1 MKANRLRLEK
11 KFDVIERAGGI
22 KLPHMKSGSGISF
35 TYWERLNVIFSLPAF
50 LFGFVYYIYHG
61 LWKKSLILVAFCL
74 ASIELLDIIFIRYP
88 SIYELWYG
96 FSYLITPM
104 VFALR
109 ANGDLYTEYRLN
121 KNVNNSLWSDAMHR
135 LTRNKAAMLGACILI
150 LLITLAAL
158 APWIAPYSYSYQDLN
173 LGASPPSADHLLGT
187 DVLGRDLLSRIL
199 YGARISLLVGFVA
212 TGVALVIGVSWGI
225 IAGYAGGKVDSI
237 MMRIVDVLYGLPFI
251 IFIILLMVIF
261 GRNLWLL
268 FGAIGAVE
276 WLTMARIVRG
286 QVIGLKNQEF
296 VMAAKAMGV
305 SNLSMFRRHLLP
317 NILGPIAVYATL
329 TIPQVMLL
337 EGFLSFLGL
346 GIQPPM
352 SSWGTLIKDGV
363 ESMEE
368 YSWLLIYPGLTFTI
382 TLFAL
387 NFFGDGLRDALDPKT
402 TDN

>member
-1 MKANRLRLEK
+1 M
-11 KFDVIERAGGI
+11 
-22 KLPHMKSGSGISF
+22 
-35 TYWERLNVIFSLPAF
+35 
-50 LFGFVYYIYHG
+50 
-61 LWKKSLILVAFCL
+61 
-74 ASIELLDIIFIRYP
+74 
-88 SIYELWYG
+88 
-96 FSYLITPM
+96 
-104 VFALR
+104 
-109 ANGDLYTEYRLN
+109 
-121 KNVNNSLWSDAMHR
+121 
-135 LTRNKAAMLGACILI
+135 
-150 LLITLAAL
+150 
-158 APWIAPYSYSYQDLN
+158 
-173 LGASPPSADHLLGT
+173 
-187 DVLGRDLLSRIL
+187 
-199 YGARISLLVGFVA
+199 VGFVA
-212 TGVALVIGVSWGI
+212 TGVALIIGVSWGI
-225 IAGYAGGKVDSI
+225 VAGYVGGRVDSV
-237 MMRIVDVLYGLPFI
+237 MMRIVDILYGLPFI

-296 VMAAKAMGV
+296 VMAARAMGV
-305 SNLSMFRRHLLP
+305 SNFAMFRRHLLP

-368 YSWLLIYPGLTFTI
+368 YSWLLIYPGITFTI

-402 TDN
+402 TDS

>member
-1 MKANRLRLEK
+1 MS
-11 KFDVIERAGGI
+11 
-22 KLPHMKSGSGISF
+22 KSS
-35 TYWERLNVIFSLPAF
+35 T
-50 LFGFVYYIYHG
+50 
-61 LWKKSLILVAFCL
+61 
-74 ASIELLDIIFIRYP
+74 
-88 SIYELWYG
+88 
-96 FSYLITPM
+96 
-104 VFALR
+104 
-109 ANGDLYTEYRLN
+109 
-121 KNVNNSLWSDAMHR
+121 LWSDAIYR
-135 LTRNKAAMLGACILI
+135 LTRNKAAMFGAFI
-150 LLITLAAL
+150 LLILIISAAL
-158 APWIAPYSYSYQDLN
+158 APWIAPYSYSFQNLE
-173 LGASPPSADHLLGT
+173 LGASPPSADHILGT

-286 QVIGLKNQEF
+286 QVMGLKNQEF
-296 VMAAKAMGV
+296 VMAAKAMGG
-305 SNLSMFRRHLLP
+305 SNFSMFRKHLLP

-368 YSWLLIYPGLTFTI
+368 YSWLLIYPGITFTI

>member
-1 MKANRLRLEK
+1 MSRS
-11 KFDVIERAGGI
+11 
-22 KLPHMKSGSGISF
+22 P
-35 TYWERLNVIFSLPAF
+35 T
-50 LFGFVYYIYHG
+50 
-61 LWKKSLILVAFCL
+61 
-74 ASIELLDIIFIRYP
+74 
-88 SIYELWYG
+88 
-96 FSYLITPM
+96 
-104 VFALR
+104 
-109 ANGDLYTEYRLN
+109 
-121 KNVNNSLWSDAMHR
+121 LWSDAIYR
-135 LTRNKAAMLGACILI
+135 LTRNKAAMLGAFTLFILI
-150 LLITLAAL
+150 IAAAL
-158 APWIAPYSYSYQDLN
+158 APWIAPYSYSFQNLE
-173 LGASPPSADHLLGT
+173 LGASPPSYVHLLGT

-225 IAGYAGGKVDSI
+225 VAGYAGGRVDSI

-305 SNLSMFRRHLLP
+305 SNFSMFRKHLLP

-387 NFFGDGLRDALDPKT
+387 NFFGDRLRDALDPKT

>member
-1 MKANRLRLEK
+1 MS
-11 KFDVIERAGGI
+11 
-22 KLPHMKSGSGISF
+22 KSS
-35 TYWERLNVIFSLPAF
+35 T
-50 LFGFVYYIYHG
+50 
-61 LWKKSLILVAFCL
+61 
-74 ASIELLDIIFIRYP
+74 
-88 SIYELWYG
+88 
-96 FSYLITPM
+96 
-104 VFALR
+104 
-109 ANGDLYTEYRLN
+109 
-121 KNVNNSLWSDAMHR
+121 LWSDAIYR
-135 LTRNKAAMLGACILI
+135 LTRNKAAMFGAFILFVLI
-150 LLITLAAL
+150 LCAAL
-158 APWIAPYSYSYQDLN
+158 APWIAPYSYSFQNLE
-173 LGASPPSADHLLGT
+173 LGASPPSAAHILGT

-225 IAGYAGGKVDSI
+225 VAGYAGGKVDSI

-305 SNLSMFRRHLLP
+305 SNISMFRKHLLP

>member
-1 MKANRLRLEK
+1 MSE
-11 KFDVIERAGGI
+11 
-22 KLPHMKSGSGISF
+22 SS
-35 TYWERLNVIFSLPAF
+35 T
-50 LFGFVYYIYHG
+50 
-61 LWKKSLILVAFCL
+61 
-74 ASIELLDIIFIRYP
+74 
-88 SIYELWYG
+88 
-96 FSYLITPM
+96 
-104 VFALR
+104 
-109 ANGDLYTEYRLN
+109 
-121 KNVNNSLWSDAMHR
+121 LWSDAIYR
-135 LTRNKAAMLGACILI
+135 LTRNKAAMFGAFVLLILI
-150 LLITLAAL
+150 VSAVL
-158 APWIAPYSYSYQDLN
+158 APWIAPYSYSFQNLE
-173 LGASPPSADHLLGT
+173 LGASPPSANHILGT

-212 TGVALVIGVSWGI
+212 TGVALVIGVTWGI
-225 IAGYAGGKVDSI
+225 IAGYFGGRIDSV
-237 MMRIVDVLYGLPFI
+237 MMRIVDILYGLPFI

-286 QVIGLKNQEF
+286 QVMGLKNQEF
-296 VMAAKAMGV
+296 IMAAKAMGV
-305 SNLSMFRRHLLP
+305 SNFSMFKKHLLP

-368 YSWLLIYPGLTFTI
+368 YSWLLIYPGITFTI

-402 TDN
+402 TEN

>member
-1 MKANRLRLEK
+1 MS
-11 KFDVIERAGGI
+11 
-22 KLPHMKSGSGISF
+22 KSS
-35 TYWERLNVIFSLPAF
+35 T
-50 LFGFVYYIYHG
+50 
-61 LWKKSLILVAFCL
+61 
-74 ASIELLDIIFIRYP
+74 
-88 SIYELWYG
+88 
-96 FSYLITPM
+96 
-104 VFALR
+104 
-109 ANGDLYTEYRLN
+109 
-121 KNVNNSLWSDAMHR
+121 LWSDAIYR
-135 LTRNKAAMLGACILI
+135 LTRNKAAMFGAFILFVLI
-150 LLITLAAL
+150 LCAAL
-158 APWIAPYSYSYQDLN
+158 APWIAPYSYSFQNLE
-173 LGASPPSADHLLGT
+173 LGASPPSAAHILGT

-199 YGARISLLVGFVA
+199 YGARISLLVGFVE

-225 IAGYAGGKVDSI
+225 VAGYAGGKVDSI

-305 SNLSMFRRHLLP
+305 SNISMFRKHLLP

-402 TDN
+402 TDS